1 MRPLPGVHLQPVHLA
16 RSVKVRL
23 RLQPKLVHLQ
33 PVHLANPNPNPN
45 PNPNQDAGHLWLQPK
60 LVQPVQLAPSDAGH
74 LWLQPKLV
82 HLQPVHLAPTIGRGA
97 PTVTA

>member
-45 PNPNQDAGHLWLQPK
+45 PNPNQDAGR
-60 LVQPVQLAPSDAGH
+60 SDRKKPEPGMVR
-74 LWLQPKLV
+74 L
-82 HLQPVHLAPTIGRGA
+82 
-97 PTVTA
+97 

>member
-45 PNPNQDAGHLWLQPK
+45 PNPNQDAGHLWLQP
-60 LVQPVQLAPSDAGH
+60 LARTARATRS
-74 LWLQPKLV
+74 
-82 HLQPVHLAPTIGRGA
+82 IGRGA
-97 PTVTA
+97 PMVTA